1 MIPRQPAPPAAARR
15 GSALFMVLWVIALI
29 SFLTLGLI
37 ELMKIDIDMEVIRS
51 KDFRAQQL
59 AESGYAIAIH
69 PSIERFD
76 PLLTLAELERD
87 AVLPP
92 AIEAGCR
99 EAENADVIAIVHPN
113 WWSAPPAILRGW
125 TDRCLRACRA
135 YRFEPDGK
143 GGGRPVG
150 LVKARAAVVV
160 NTANTPQAVEAS
172 VYGDPLEVH
181 WTKVVFGLCGL
192 GGKVVRR
199 NFTPVIT
206 STPGQRA
213 AWLDEAA
220 ELMQAALR

>member
-1 MIPRQPAPPAAARR
+1 MNVLVVLAHPNPASFNHAIAGTMADAARR
-15 GSALFMVLWVIALI
+15 AGHEA
-29 SFLTLGLI
+29 TLRDL
-37 ELMKIDIDMEVIRS
+37 
-51 KDFRAQQL
+51 
-59 AESGYAIAIH
+59 YA
-69 PSIERFD
+69 ERFD

-125 TDRCLRACRA
+125 TDRCLRAGRA

-220 ELMQAALR
+220 ELVKAALK